1 LPTNCKAPAP
11 ITDDRFLCR
20 TGAAMAGRWWQPLE
34 GPKITRPKTQNS
46 NDGRD
51 IAMMHTE
58 EPKPLL
64 SSFEILARQNRDAN
78 LQEKLNDPDLLK
90 VPGFEDLSDM
100 EDQLRQLQDELE
112 AKRSDLANRQQT
124 LESRLDRLEKSRKQ
138 LREGDSMF
146 EASKAVLPQL
156 EEAVFHTLGDYSAIE
171 TQKRNQAIQLHLH
184 NERFSKIWPRIRK
197 MALQEI
203 ENLETEIE
211 EMTGGKNEG

>member
-1 LPTNCKAPAP
+1 
-11 ITDDRFLCR
+11 
-20 TGAAMAGRWWQPLE
+20 MAGRWWQQVE
-34 GPKITRPKTQNS
+34 GSKITRSKTQNS

-58 EPKPLL
+58 PHQPLL
-64 SSFEILARQNRDAN
+64 SSLEIQARANRDSH
-78 LQEKLNDPDLLK
+78 LQEKLNDPDLLR
-90 VPGFEDLSDM
+90 VPGFEDLSNM
-100 EDQLRQLQDELE
+100 EAQLQQLQAELE
-112 AKRSDLANRQQT
+112 AKRSDLANRQQS

-138 LREGDSMF
+138 LRDGDSMC

-156 EEAVFHTLGDYSAIE
+156 EEAVFHTLGDYSAVE

-203 ENLETEIE
+203 ENLESEIK
-211 EMTGGKNEG
+211 EMTGGKNE

>member
-1 LPTNCKAPAP
+1 
-11 ITDDRFLCR
+11 
-20 TGAAMAGRWWQPLE
+20 
-34 GPKITRPKTQNS
+34 
-46 NDGRD
+46 
-51 IAMMHTE
+51 MMQIE

-64 SSFEILARQNRDAN
+64 SSFEILARQNRDSH

-100 EDQLRQLQDELE
+100 EDQLRQLQAELE
-112 AKRSDLANRQQT
+112 AKRSDLANRQQS

-138 LREGDSMF
+138 LRDGDAMF

-156 EEAVFHTLGDYSAIE
+156 EEAVFHTLGDYSAVE
-171 TQKRNQAIQLHLH
+171 TQKRHTAIQLHLH

-203 ENLETEIE
+203 ENLESEIK
-211 EMTGGKNEG
+211 EMTGGSNEV

>member
-1 LPTNCKAPAP
+1 
-11 ITDDRFLCR
+11 
-20 TGAAMAGRWWQPLE
+20 
-34 GPKITRPKTQNS
+34 
-46 NDGRD
+46 
-51 IAMMHTE
+51 MMHTE

-90 VPGFEDLSDM
+90 VPGFEDLSNM
-100 EDQLRQLQDELE
+100 EAQLQQLQAELE
-112 AKRSDLANRQQT
+112 ARRSDLANRQQS

-138 LREGDSMF
+138 LLEGDAMC

-184 NERFSKIWPRIRK
+184 NERFSKIWPKVRK

-203 ENLETEIE
+203 ENLESEIK
-211 EMTGGKNEG
+211 EMTGGKNEV